1 MKLFFG
7 KSVSDEFIEAKLN
20 WDSSNSVKKTAKK
33 LSKIANTK
41 IKKCYVCQSSKSK
54 KVCQFYDINYVQ
66 CTKCKLVYTDRIV
79 SEEGI
84 KSYYKKNSAY
94 FTEPYLNKNQIKLRN
109 DLILPKIKFVKK
121 FAKGK
126 NWLDVGS
133 ADGATPHMASK
144 EGFNSLGIEI
154 SEKSVAFA
162 KKFRKID
169 LYSKTLETFQK
180 ENKKKWD
187 VVSFFGIID
196 LVPNPLEFLE
206 IANGLLNKNGIV
218 VIHVPNYNSGS
229 TLVQKLVKEPA
240 RHLKPPLNF
249 KLFDIKTVEYALK
262 ETGFTAIAAW
272 YYGMDMIEL
281 IKYIRNMDKK
291 FKNSEIDKFLC
302 KNLNELQLIFD
313 KESMGDMVTVIGKK
327 KK

>member
-7 KSVSDEFIEAKLN
+7 KDASDEFIRAKLN
-20 WDSSNSVKKTAKK
+20 WDNSNSVKNTCKK
-33 LSKIANTK
+33 LSKIAKMK
-41 IKKCYVCQSSKSK
+41 IKKCYVCQNSKSK
-54 KVCQFYDINYVQ
+54 KVCQFYGINYVQ
-66 CTKCKLVYTDRIV
+66 CTKCKLVYTDRVV

-84 KSYYKKNSAY
+84 KSYYKKNLAY
-94 FTEPYLNKNQIKLRN
+94 FSEPYLNKNQIKLRN
-109 DLILPKIKFVKK
+109 NLILPKIKFVKK

-133 ADGATPHMASK
+133 ADGAAPQMASK
-144 EGFNSLGIEI
+144 EGFHSLGIEI
-154 SEKSVAFA
+154 SEKSVSFA
-162 KKFRKID
+162 KKYRNVV
-169 LYSKTLETFQK
+169 LYPKTLELFQK

-187 VVSFFGIID
+187 IVSFFGIID

-206 IANGLLNKNGIV
+206 IANDLLSKNGIV
-218 VIHVPNYNSGS
+218 VVHVPNYNSGS

-249 KLFDIKTVEYALK
+249 KLFDIETIEYALK
-262 ETGFTAIAAW
+262 KTGFTPIVAW

-281 IKYIRNMDKK
+281 IKYIRNTDKK

-302 KNLNELQLIFD
+302 KKLNDFQLIFD

-327 KK
+327 K